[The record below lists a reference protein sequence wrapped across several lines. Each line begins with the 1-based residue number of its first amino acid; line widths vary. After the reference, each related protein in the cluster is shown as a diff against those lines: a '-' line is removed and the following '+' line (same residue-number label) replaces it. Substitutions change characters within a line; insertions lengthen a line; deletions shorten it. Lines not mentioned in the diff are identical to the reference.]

1 MKLQHIFEELQRS
14 KRPAFIPYLMAGDPT
29 PDVTVAMLAMLRTA
43 GADIVELGIPY
54 GDPLA
59 DGPTIV
65 AAGQRALENGGGVAQ
80 ALEIIAKASPTA
92 PPIVVF
98 SYFNPLLQYGFE
110 RFAREAKNAGAVGV
124 IVPDVVLEEAHTLQS
139 ALAAEGLEMPLLV
152 APTTSKERAARICAQ
167 ATGFVYVV
175 SRLGVTGA
183 GSTPDFTP
191 LHDQMARLRDVTT
204 MPLAVGF
211 GVSTIGHVTDVAAHA
226 DGIIVGSALID
237 AYAHTAPEHAVA
249 AVQAF
254 VTPLIAAARA

>member
-1 MKLQHIFEELQRS
+1 MRLQELFADLKRAN
-14 KRPAFIPYLMAGDPT
+14 RPAFIPYLMAGDPT

-43 GADIVELGIPY
+43 GADIVELGVPY

-59 DGPTIV
+59 DGPTIA
-65 AAGQRALENGGGVAQ
+65 AAGQRALENGGGVEQ
-80 ALEIIAKASPTA
+80 TLEITAKASATA

-110 RFAREAKNAGAVGV
+110 RFARDAKNAGAVGV

-139 ALAAEGLEMPLLV
+139 ALAAEGLDMPLLV

-183 GSTPDFTP
+183 ASTPDFSP
-191 LHDQMARLRDVTT
+191 LHDQISRLRKVTE

-211 GVSTIGHVTDVAAHA
+211 GVSNIGHVKDVAAHA

-237 AYAHTAPEHAVA
+237 AYAQATPEHAVA

-254 VTPLIAAARA
+254 VAPLIAATRA